1 MLGGSKVLR
10 KAFGSN
16 SLKFQGI
23 GFDLIP
29 VHFLNKIKWD
39 PILLSIFNLGFNFGL
54 WFHNFNFQVTFSF
67 GSKT

>member
-1 MLGGSKVLR
+1 
-10 KAFGSN
+10 
-16 SLKFQGI
+16 
-23 GFDLIP
+23 LIP